1 MEGATQEPPKARCFI
16 FVLLNIRGGHKT
28 ALLFLSERVTEAGV
42 HRVIHVVL
50 TKCRFLKLQ
59 TKAEIIA
66 NFCIQT
72 NIHEHTSVF
81 LAFDAFF
88 TRGIARNGFTV
99 CQNVKLVT
107 EAGTGSDFPVLTR
120 DGFTDIDTGTANQ
133 RVEVLSGV
141 RTLSK
146 SSAAPLP
153 SYITGADMY
162 YPGELSLSMSDR
174 LLIMETTCSD
184 NVHAVLQVELRR

>member
-28 ALLFLSERVTEAGV
+28 APLFLSERVTEAGV

-81 LAFDAFF
+81 LAF
-88 TRGIARNGFTV
+88 
-99 CQNVKLVT
+99 
-107 EAGTGSDFPVLTR
+107 
-120 DGFTDIDTGTANQ
+120 
-133 RVEVLSGV
+133 
-141 RTLSK
+141 
-146 SSAAPLP
+146 
-153 SYITGADMY
+153 
-162 YPGELSLSMSDR
+162 
-174 LLIMETTCSD
+174 
-184 NVHAVLQVELRR
+184 